1 MNDLNIESYQFSGG
15 YESEPLPFISA
26 DHDSV
31 NGTDKWKIK
40 FERELAKGTTSVLT
54 VKYQGFM
61 RDDMGGFYRSYY
73 IENGAK
79 VWMAST
85 QFERAEARR
94 AFPCFDVSLNLIR
107 KTFATFSFNH
117 RNLDLGRLSNWS

>member
-1 MNDLNIESYQFSGG
+1 MNDLVIESYQFSGG
-15 YESEPLPFISA
+15 YESGLLTFIAA

-31 NGTDKWKIK
+31 NGTDKWKIN
-40 FERELAKGTTSVLT
+40 FDRELAKGTTAVLT
-54 VKYQGFM
+54 VTYQGFM

-73 IENGAK
+73 NENGAK

-94 AFPCFDVSLNLIR
+94 AFPCFDVSFNFEEKLLQ
-107 KTFATFSFNH
+107 TSSFIH
-117 RNLDLGRLSNWS
+117 RNLDSGHRSNWS